1 VRGPMDKRRDSSQ
14 SNGDGSEDP
23 RRSAESD
30 ERGAPGAPSDGVPF
44 AVVGI
49 GASAGGLEA
58 FRGLLGSLPKDTGM
72 AYVVVQHLSP
82 DHPSI
87 LAQTLARF
95 TSMPVLEI
103 HDATPLAPN
112 HVYVMPA
119 NAEVVLSRR
128 TLRLVPRPPR
138 RAAGSRSTRCSS
150 RSRASCAAA
159 RSVSCFPGRV

>member
-1 VRGPMDKRRDSSQ
+1 MDKRRDTSQ
-14 SNGDGSEDP
+14 SNGEGAEDP
-23 RRSAESD
+23 RRAAESD
-30 ERGAPGAPSDGVPF
+30 KPGAPGAPSDGVPF
-44 AVVGI
+44 CVVGI

-58 FRGLLGSLPKDTGM
+58 FRGLLGSLPEETGM

-112 HVYVMPA
+112 QVYVMPP
-119 NAEVVLSRR
+119 NAEVVLSRG
-128 TLRLVPRPPR
+128 TLRQIG
-138 RAAGSRSTRCSS
+138 RAH
-150 RSRASCAAA
+150 
-159 RSVSCFPGRV
+159 V